1 MPEKK
6 LTPYLFLLPALAFF
20 IIFFIYPN
28 IDVFH
33 ISLYRWTE
41 MGPEA
46 FVGFGNFGRLFVD
59 PAFWSWQ
66 LWFTSILWGVAG
78 SLLGMAVLLIKGKR
92 ELIKGGTVG
101 FLIGLMVGLFIGGLI
116 GRPMGA
122 LERTFIIGIQSIFI
136 QIPIA
141 LVIAVL
147 LHGKIKGA
155 RTFSI
160 IAFLPM
166 MISLAALALTWQY
179 MIYDLN
185 VGALN
190 RVLGFV
196 GVAQTNWLM
205 DAPLLSVIL
214 TTNWIYIGL
223 YVVIFTSAMK
233 SIPSSVFDSA
243 KVDGLSGFQTIRRV
257 VVPHLKKVI
266 VLASIM
272 CISGT
277 FKAFD
282 LLWILTGGPG
292 SEVHITST
300 LLVTEMLRDHWGYA
314 CTIGVACFFIC
325 LFIVIIQLRAMRI
338 KV

>member
-1 MPEKK
+1 MKK

-28 IDVFH
+28 IDVFR
-33 ISLYRWTE
+33 ISLYRWD
-41 MGPEA
+41 GINPET
-46 FVGFGNFGRLFVD
+46 FVGFANFGRLFGD
-59 PAFWSWQ
+59 PGFWSWQ
-66 LWFTSILWGVAG
+66 LWFTSILWGVSGFLIGVA
-78 SLLGMAVLLIKGKR
+78 LLIIKGKR
-92 ELIKGGTVG
+92 GLIKGGTLG
-101 FLIGLMVGLFIGGLI
+101 FLIGLMVGLFLGGVI

-122 LERTFIIGIQSIFI
+122 LERTFIIGIQSIFV

-155 RTFSI
+155 RVFGT

-166 MISLAALALTWQY
+166 MIALVALALTWHY
-179 MIYDLN
+179 MIYDFD

-190 RVLGFV
+190 RVIGSA
-196 GVAQTNWLM
+196 GVAPVNWLE
-205 DAPLLSVIL
+205 DVPLLSVIL

-223 YVVIFTSAMK
+223 YVVIFSAALK

-243 KVDGLSGFQTIRRV
+243 KVDGLSGFQTITRV

-266 VLASIM
+266 MLASIM

-282 LLWILTGGPG
+282 LLWVLTGAEV

-300 LLVTEMLRDHWGYA
+300 YLVTQWSYGYWGYA
-314 CTIGVACFFIC
+314 SAIAVASFFIA
-325 LFIVIIQLRAMRI
+325 LSIVVIQLRAMRI